1 MKRLSKFEVES
12 LVNVVMSKLN
22 VIESEKIKNE
32 CSEKV
37 DEWCKELEEL
47 DKEKNIIN
55 EKISERGR
63 EIGKE
68 VKEKGWK
75 GVYVNVGYGFDGR
88 RVRIEKNNL
97 IGYDVR
103 SKIIDEIVINS
114 LKENDIDVLLD
125 SLVDKFKS

>member
-22 VIESEKIKNE
+22 VIESEKIKSE

-55 EKISERGR
+55 EKISKRGR
-63 EIGKE
+63 EIGEIIKE
-68 VKEKGWK
+68 NKWK
-75 GVYVNVGYGFDGR
+75 GVYVNVGYGFNER

-97 IGYDVR
+97 IGYEVR
-103 SKIIDEIVINS
+103 SKISDEIVINS
-114 LKENDIDVLLD
+114 LKENDIDVLLE
-125 SLVDKFKS
+125 SLVNKFKS